1 MRGKKLQLDVNRK
14 FTFILDVDGV
24 MTDGGFYYSARG
36 KVLKRFGP
44 EDADALSLISKLV
57 EIRFVSADKRGF
69 SITRRRINKD
79 MGYRLD
85 LVPASLRLEW
95 ISDRYNLSDV
105 IYMGDSFRDIDIL
118 KTVGLGIVPG
128 SAAHLVQQSSGYT
141 TDRQA
146 GHGAVADACFYIAEL
161 FGVDLLRI

>member
-1 MRGKKLQLDVNRK
+1 MQLDFNRSL
-14 FTFILDVDGV
+14 TFILDVDGV
-24 MTDGGFYYSARG
+24 MTDGGFYYSTKG

-69 SITRRRINKD
+69 SITRRRIKKD

-95 ISDRYNLSDV
+95 ISNRYELCDV

-118 KTVGLGIVPG
+118 KSAGLGIVPG
-128 SAAHLVQQSSGYT
+128 SAARLVQQVSGYT
-141 TDRQA
+141 TERQA
-146 GHGAVADACFYIAEL
+146 GHGAVADACFHIAEL
-161 FGVDLLRI
+161 FGVDLLGI